1 MMPAMRAIKIV
12 LSTAVLLLAAGCSSH
27 EKAAVVPPAQPLA
40 PADPAAA
47 EAGWPTFVD
56 AFIEETLVARPGFA
70 VQLGRHEF
78 DGQIADLSREGMAA
92 ETARLEQALERAR
105 GFRDA
110 ELNQAQRV
118 ERDYLVSYLE
128 GQLFWLKDAVWHERS
143 PLFYM
148 QLIDPSVYLT
158 RPYAPLAERMQA
170 YTTLARNI
178 PRALEQAR
186 ANLRTPMP
194 KTYAALG
201 RDMAGN
207 MAAFMRKDVPGIF
220 AAVDDAGLK
229 AAMVEANEAAAAAL
243 DELARWFTAEEAR
256 GTADFA
262 LGPEM
267 FARMLAATERVN
279 VPLSDLER
287 IGREDLERNRAALAS
302 ACAKIAPRKPLAACV
317 AQVNGEK
324 PKQGPVLRA
333 REQLDEL
340 EKFLAASDLVTVPG
354 PERATVDEAPPYNR
368 WNAAYISIPGPYEKD
383 LPSIYYIAPPD
394 AKWSAAERKAY
405 IPGEADLLFISV
417 HEVWP
422 GHFLQFLHSNR
433 VPSEIGRLFVGYAF
447 VEGWAHY
454 TEEMMW
460 EAGLAEGNPRARV
473 GQLLNALLRNAR
485 FISAIGL
492 HTKGMTVAESERL
505 FREQAFQ
512 DPGNA
517 RQQAA
522 RGTFDPGYLNYTLGK
537 LMIRKLREE
546 WTASRGGRA
555 AWKQFHD
562 TLLSYGGPPLPLVRA
577 AMLAGT
583 EAAALPPL

>member
-1 MMPAMRAIKIV
+1 MHVTKMFLA
-12 LSTAVLLLAAGCSSH
+12 SAVLLVAAGCSSP
-27 EKAAVVPPAQPLA
+27 EKPALVPPAPA
-40 PADPAAA
+40 PVAPSVPAS
-47 EAGWPTFVD
+47 ETGWHTFVD
-56 AFIEETLVARPGFA
+56 TFIEETLVARPGFA
-70 VQLGRHEF
+70 VNLGRHEF
-78 DGQIADLSREGMAA
+78 DGQVSDLSREGVAA
-92 ETARLEQALERAR
+92 ETARLKQALERAQ
-105 GFRDA
+105 GFRNA
-110 ELNQAQRV
+110 ELNQAQRF
-118 ERDYLVSYLE
+118 ERDYLVAYIE
-128 GQLFWLKDAVWHERS
+128 GQLFWLEDALWFERS
-143 PLFYM
+143 PLFYLE
-148 QLIDPSVYLT
+148 QIDPEVYLT
-158 RPYAPLAERMQA
+158 RAYAPLAERIVA

-178 PRALEQAR
+178 PRVLEQAR

-201 RDMAGN
+201 REMTGNLAG
-207 MAAFMRKDVPGIF
+207 FLRKDVPAIF
-220 AAVDDAGLK
+220 ASVEDAGLK
-229 AAMVEANEAAAAAL
+229 AAMAEASEAAAAAL
-243 DELARWFTAEEAR
+243 DETARWFTAEEAK
-256 GTADFA
+256 GTSEYA
-262 LGPEM
+262 LGPEL
-267 FARMLAATERVN
+267 FAKMLAATERVT
-279 VPLSDLER
+279 VPLADLER
-287 IGREDLERNRAALAS
+287 IAREDLERNRAALVE
-302 ACAKIAPRKPLAACV
+302 ACAQIAPRRPLAACV
-317 AQVNGEK
+317 AQVNDEK
-324 PKQGPVLRA
+324 PRQGPVLRA

-340 EKFLAASDLVTVPG
+340 QKFLATSDLVTIPG
-354 PERATVDEAPPYNR
+354 PERATVEEAPPYNR

-394 AKWSAAERKAY
+394 PKWSAAERKAY

-422 GHFLQFLHSNR
+422 GHFLQFLHANR
-433 VPSEIGRLFVGYAF
+433 APSKIGRLFVGYAF
-447 VEGWAHY
+447 AEGWAHY

-460 EAGLAEGNPRARV
+460 DAGLAEGNPRAHV

-485 FISAIGL
+485 FLSALGL

-537 LMIRKLREE
+537 LMIRKLRDE

-583 EAAALPPL
+583 DAAGQPPL